1 MAIMNTTPH
10 RPSNRALENLG
21 IWRSYNQ
28 SKYLSIKHDSYFL
41 VYEELLKKYVGK
53 PITFVEV
60 GVLNGGSLFMW
71 RDFFGAEA
79 RIIGVDLNPLAKKWE
94 KDGFEIF
101 IGSQSDRRFWDE
113 FFRQVGPVDI
123 LLDDGGHTNPQQ
135 ILTTVAA
142 IDHINDG
149 GLLIVED
156 VHTSYFKDFGNPSKY
171 SFISFAKRV
180 VDSINSR
187 FPSVNDVKNAY
198 GEKVFSISFYESI
211 VAFRIDSTKCFESKL
226 TSNYGESSGAA
237 DMRDTGTVRGML
249 SNKFGFL
256 KNLPFKDSISAIVF
270 GLMAKISSR
279 KLKKLFN

>member
-1 MAIMNTTPH
+1 MIDTPH
-10 RPSNRALENLG
+10 HQAIPALEKLK
-21 IWRSYNQ
+21 IWSSYNK
-28 SKYLSIKHDSYFL
+28 SKYLSIKYDSYFL
-41 VYEELLKKYVGK
+41 VYEELLEKYVGK

-101 IGSQSDRRFWDE
+101 IGSQSDPEFWDD

-135 ILTTVAA
+135 ILTTIAA
-142 IDHINDG
+142 IEHINNG

-156 VHTSYFKDFGNPSKY
+156 VHTSYFRDFGNPSKY
-171 SFISFAKRV
+171 SFINFSKRV

-198 GEKVFSISFYESI
+198 GKKVFSVSFYESI
-211 VAFRIDSTKCFESKL
+211 VAFKIDSNKCFECTP
-226 TSNYGESSGAA
+226 TSNKGESTGAV
-237 DMRDTGTVRGML
+237 DLRDKGTVRGVL
-249 SNKFGFL
+249 SSKFGFL
-256 KNLPFKDSISAIVF
+256 KKLPFKDSVSAAVF
-270 GLMAKISSR
+270 GFMAKMNSR
-279 KLKKLFN
+279 KLKNLFN

>member
-1 MAIMNTTPH
+1 MTGASNTTTI
-10 RPSNRALENLG
+10 SMVENLK
-21 IWRSYNQ
+21 IWKSYSE

-41 VYEELLKKYVGK
+41 AYEELLEKYIGK

-71 RDFFGAEA
+71 RDYFGADA

-101 IGSQSDRRFWDE
+101 IGNQADRKFWDD
-113 FFRQVGPVDI
+113 FFHQVGPVDI

-135 ILTTVAA
+135 IVTTVVAL
-142 IDHINDG
+142 DHINDG

-180 VDSINSR
+180 IDSVNSR
-187 FPSVNDVKNAY
+187 FPAVKVVKNDF
-198 GEKVFSISFYESI
+198 GKRVFSVSFYESI
-211 VAFRIDSTKCFESKL
+211 VAFKVDSAKCFESRL
-226 TSNYGESSGAA
+226 TSNNGESSGAMDFRNQGSA
-237 DMRDTGTVRGML
+237 RGFL
-249 SNKFGFL
+249 SKKFGFL
-256 KNLPFKDSISAIVF
+256 KKLPFKDLISGVF
-270 GLMAKISSR
+270 FGFVEKMHSR
-279 KLKKLFN
+279 KLKAFFD